1 MNMLVYT
8 DLANYGWSRKDN
20 KLQVVWDV
28 PENIANSQKKLDFV
42 FNGCRCKTGCISKR
56 CKCMKQNRKCGP
68 GCNCINCRNLNATHL
83 QELDICDIEVDE
95 LIQESRLVE
104 DEFVNES
111 DDDLRIEEDEEID
124 EIMDF
129 VFGEE
134 IDSDCEI

>member
-1 MNMLVYT
+1 
-8 DLANYGWSRKDN
+8 
-20 KLQVVWDV
+20 
-28 PENIANSQKKLDFV
+28 
-42 FNGCRCKTGCISKR
+42 
-56 CKCMKQNRKCGP
+56 MKQNRKCGP
-68 GCNCINCRNLNATHL
+68 GCSCINCRNLYVTHL

-111 DDDLRIEEDEEID
+111 DDDLRIEEDGEID
-124 EIMDF
+124 EIMEF

>member
-1 MNMLVYT
+1 MHLHLLDMHPVLHLHPLKT
-8 DLANYGWSRKDN
+8 KSSFFWLLAIFSGT
-20 KLQVVWDV
+20 
-28 PENIANSQKKLDFV
+28 SQTT
-42 FNGCRCKTGCISKR
+42 R
-56 CKCMKQNRKCGP
+56 
-68 GCNCINCRNLNATHL
+68 
-83 QELDICDIEVDE
+83 VDE

-111 DDDLRIEEDEEID
+111 EDLRTEEDEEIN